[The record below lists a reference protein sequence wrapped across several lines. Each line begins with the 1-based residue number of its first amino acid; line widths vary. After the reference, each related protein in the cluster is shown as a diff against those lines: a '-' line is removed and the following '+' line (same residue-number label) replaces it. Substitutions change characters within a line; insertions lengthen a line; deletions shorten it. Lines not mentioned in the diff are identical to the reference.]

1 MSEWIVQ
8 TVEGDM
14 CISADTCEVKDDKL
28 VFTVDGEVECVVLD
42 WFLCARCKEEHLK
55 VVK

>member
-1 MSEWIVQ
+1 MEWIVQ